1 MSWRRI
7 GALILRYTFL
17 LRRSVPRQIEILFWP
32 LMDLVVWG
40 FLTIYLRKLNPDVPG
55 AVTFL
60 LGAMIFWD
68 VLFRAQQGV
77 TLSFLEDIWSRNLLN
92 LFISPLSRL
101 EFAVATSLVGLIK
114 TAVIVTVLW
123 IVALVFY
130 GFNLG
135 SVGFWIAPFFA
146 NLFLM
151 GWAMGLFTTGL
162 IVRWG
167 QAAENLAWAIPFLV
181 QPVSTVFYP
190 LNVLPL
196 WLQPVALCLPS
207 TYVFEGMRA
216 VLRGEAPPAGHLAI
230 AFALNLVLL
239 TACGIFFSRMF
250 NQARE
255 RGLLAKIGT
264 Q

>member
-1 MSWRRI
+1 MNWQRI
-7 GALILRYTFL
+7 WALILRYTYL
-17 LRRSVPRQIEILFWP
+17 LRRSPPRQIEILFWP
-32 LMDLVVWG
+32 LMELLVWG
-40 FLTIYLRKLNPDVPG
+40 FLTLYLRELGPG
-55 AVTFL
+55 TANAMSFL

-92 LFISPLSRL
+92 VFISPVSRV
-101 EFAVATSLVGLIK
+101 EFAVSTSLVGLIK
-114 TAVIVTVLW
+114 TAFIVAVLW
-123 IVALVFY
+123 FVALAFY

-135 SVGFWIAPFFA
+135 SIGASLPPLLA

-162 IVRWG
+162 ILRWG
-167 QAAENLAWAIPFLV
+167 QAAENLAWAVPFII
-181 QPVSTVFYP
+181 QPVSAVFYP
-190 LNVLPL
+190 ASVLPA
-196 WLQPVALCLPS
+196 WLQPVAWSLPS

-216 VLRGEAPPAGHLAI
+216 VLQGGDIPAEYLLK
-230 AFALNLVLL
+230 AFALNILL
-239 TACGIFFSRMF
+239 LLLAAAYFAWMF
-250 NQARE
+250 EQARE